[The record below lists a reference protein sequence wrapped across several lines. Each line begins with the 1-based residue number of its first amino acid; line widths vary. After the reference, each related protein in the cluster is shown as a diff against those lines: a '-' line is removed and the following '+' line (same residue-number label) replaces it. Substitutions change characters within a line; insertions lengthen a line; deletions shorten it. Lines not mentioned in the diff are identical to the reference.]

1 MNSSAAQHPSS
12 EVSTCVKFIA
22 PSPPPTSRRNLQVIL
37 GHLGSPL
44 AQCGTTNA
52 TRLSVSLNLI
62 RQKVMTQA
70 HNVQTRSENP
80 TTIWT
85 YKSIATPTAR
95 SHSNLYQSQFN
106 PLALLAF
113 IHHHALPFASG
124 TPLCCNCNATKNYL
138 KVPAKCEHGFFFWI
152 PSPWRSKWFHHFHRK
167 ELGIHRGLSV
177 SFQEISGFSLSQRKL
192 PATNLVYHK
201 SHPDSLENICYDASF
216 LLRFQHFGA
225 LQNLEPAGAMAT
237 FISTKLVDSWV
248 ELDGRWMYFD
258 FVQHISLSFAK
269 WPGYSSGRASLRLAD
284 SAGTSLCW
292 AHAKRGASGSHPA
305 LASDVS
311 DQSLD
316 KITKVTPS
324 AEDFWEWAFREFLRM
339 IVGVNWSRQSSHPRI
354 SEGMRYTKSALSL
367 SAASRSQ
374 KKHNIS
380 ISSFWWQWESGGCRR
395 QEEKS
400 SEICNCAQI
409 EELLLATSAI
419 CEVRHNVGRFNPK
432 IPMVPRNMCQGS
444 LEPSMAADTCGS
456 GDVAGNLGSHLRK
469 SFELRV
475 FKTQP
480 LRTAT
485 PINGNYIVLSNWFWF
500 YSSNYISCY

>member
-1 MNSSAAQHPSS
+1 MQCPSHLERHYAA
-12 EVSTCVKFIA
+12 TA
-22 PSPPPTSRRNLQVIL
+22 TLQRTIWRF
-37 GHLGSPL
+37 
-44 AQCGTTNA
+44 Q
-52 TRLSVSLNLI
+52 RSVS
-62 RQKVMTQA
+62 MA
-70 HNVQTRSENP
+70 FFSEYP
-80 TTIWT
+80 
-85 YKSIATPTAR
+85 R
-95 SHSNLYQSQFN
+95 
-106 PLALLAF
+106 
-113 IHHHALPFASG
+113 
-124 TPLCCNCNATKNYL
+124 
-138 KVPAKCEHGFFFWI
+138 
-152 PSPWRSKWFHHFHRK
+152 RSKWFHHFHRK
-167 ELGIHRGLSV
+167 ELGIHRTLSV

-192 PATNLVYHK
+192 PATYLVYHK
-201 SHPDSLENICYDASF
+201 SHPDSFENICYDASF

-339 IVGVNWSRQSSHPRI
+339 IVEVDWSRQSSHPRI

-374 KKHNIS
+374 KKNIIYQYHHS
-380 ISSFWWQWESGGCRR
+380 DDS
-395 QEEKS
+395 EKVEDAEDKKRKVLRS
-400 SEICNCAQI
+400 
-409 EELLLATSAI
+409 ATA
-419 CEVRHNVGRFNPK
+419 
-432 IPMVPRNMCQGS
+432 
-444 LEPSMAADTCGS
+444 
-456 GDVAGNLGSHLRK
+456 RK
-469 SFELRV
+469 
-475 FKTQP
+475 
-480 LRTAT
+480 
-485 PINGNYIVLSNWFWF
+485 
-500 YSSNYISCY
+500 